1 MMKRKDECCYMRI
14 KKNYSLILTK
24 SDIPVS
30 FERYPFQSLSNGVFT
45 TKVFFNFCRMK
56 LYIIF
61 HLGQN
66 KNIKVYQIY

>member
-24 SDIPVS
+24 PDIPVS

-66 KNIKVYQIY
+66 KNINVYQIY